1 MYLIL
6 FVLDD
11 TKCLED
17 VLQAWEECGVNGITI
32 LPSTGLAKLRQRKS
46 ALRENLP
53 LMPSLQDIIRHAE
66 QMNRTLFTIVEDDK
80 MVDAIV
86 HATQAVV
93 GDLNEPNTGVMAIIP
108 LAQAYGLHRKPQ
120 RTTSDSNNG

>member
-80 MVDAIV
+80 MVDAVV
-86 HATQAVV
+86 HATQSVV
-93 GDLNEPNTGVMAIIP
+93 GDLNEPNTGVMAVLP
-108 LAQAYGLHRKPQ
+108 LARAYGLHRK
-120 RTTSDSNNG
+120 TNAGL